1 MADWSR
7 FMCNGTYKQG
17 FSHSAYTSLI
27 YTRLVLNLNYV
38 HKLHYESM
46 DRQMYIVCL
55 FCTYNLLPSLFLL
68 FAPQINDMHE
78 MKTNTSSHNIPVYD
92 IYH

>member
-27 YTRLVLNLNYV
+27 YTWLVLNLNYV

-46 DRQMYIVCL
+46 DR
-55 FCTYNLLPSLFLL
+55 
-68 FAPQINDMHE
+68 
-78 MKTNTSSHNIPVYD
+78 
-92 IYH
+92 